1 MKHEHNK
8 DFYDMMADRP
18 LPRYTTGEEIANS
31 ITHGVGILLAVGGL
45 GVLTAFASVYGDRW
59 HVVACSI
66 YAATMILLY
75 SASTLYHSVQAPP
88 AKRVLQVVDHS
99 AIYLLIAGT
108 YTPFTLVNLR
118 GPWGWALFATAWGL
132 AALGIVLEVKGAQRK
147 KSVGT
152 ILYLAMGWIIVAAF
166 RPLMASM
173 GTGGLVLIVL
183 GGLAYTLGIVFYA
196 WKRLP
201 YGHAIW
207 HGFVLM
213 GSVLHFFAV
222 LFYVIPLA

>member
-1 MKHEHNK
+1 MIVNRE
-8 DFYDMMADRP
+8 
-18 LPRYTTGEEIANS
+18 LSEYTTGEEIANS
-31 ITHGVGILLAVGGL
+31 ITHGVGILLAIGGL

-59 HVVACSI
+59 HVVGCSI

-75 SASTLYHSVQAPP
+75 SASTVYHSVQTPG
-88 AKRVLQVVDHS
+88 AKRVLKVVDHS

-108 YTPFTLVNLR
+108 YTPFTLVSLR
-118 GPWGWALFATAWGL
+118 GPLGWSLFATVWGL
-132 AALGIVLEVKGAQRK
+132 AAMGIVLEVKSAK
-147 KSVGT
+147 KKKAVGT
-152 ILYLAMGWIIVAAF
+152 ALYLAMGWIIVAAF
-166 RPLMASM
+166 RPLMTAV
-173 GTGGLVLIVL
+173 GTGGLMLIVL

-213 GSVLHFFAV
+213 GSILHFFAI

>member
-1 MKHEHNK
+1 MRS
-8 DFYDMMADRP
+8 DRGISG
-18 LPRYTTGEEIANS
+18 YTPGEEIANS
-31 ITHGVGILLAVGGL
+31 ITHGVGILLAIGSL

-59 HVVACSI
+59 HVVGCSI

-75 SASTLYHSVQAPP
+75 SASTLYHSVRAPG
-88 AKRVLQVVDHS
+88 AKRVLRVVDHS

-118 GPWGWALFATAWGL
+118 GLWGWSIFAAVWGL
-132 AALGIVLEVKGAQRK
+132 AAMGIVLEVRGVTK
-147 KSVGT
+147 KKAVGT
-152 ILYLAMGWIIVAAF
+152 TLYLAMGWIIVAAF

-173 GTGGLVLIVL
+173 GTGGLALLVL
-183 GGLAYTLGIVFYA
+183 GGLAYTLGVVFYA
-196 WKRLP
+196 WKSLL

-213 GSVLHFFAV
+213 GSVMHFFAI